1 MNCELC
7 ELQEICSLRTQNPY
21 TLITCEAFK
30 DAVRKYGGK
39 DKIME
44 DLYNQLK
51 EIIESEEKQDVNKP
65 ITYDR
70 LLQSY
75 SFGAVPKR
83 INENGFLLHTPY
95 VSPGRCGQG
104 DTFRITSVH

>member
-1 MNCELC
+1 MRCELC
-7 ELQEICSLRTQNPY
+7 ELQEICDLRTQNPY

-65 ITYDR
+65 FTYDR

-75 SFGAVPKR
+75 SFGTVS
-83 INENGFLLHTPY
+83 EGSDQNGFLLHSSYEP
-95 VSPGRCGQG
+95 PG
-104 DTFRITSVH
+104 

>member
-7 ELQEICSLRTQNPY
+7 ELQEICNLRTQNPY

-65 ITYDR
+65 FAYDR

-75 SFGAVPKR
+75 SFGTVSEGPDQ
-83 INENGFLLHTPY
+83 NGFLLH
-95 VSPGRCGQG
+95 SPHVPFGRCGQS
-104 DTFRITSVH
+104 DTFRITGVH